1 VFAHQVEQLRGRSA
15 LADDV
20 VASPFQEAGQP
31 FTQQDVVVGHD
42 DARAVLSSRRLHATI
57 ISHECLLPG
66 TEDYGNQV
74 SGSDALHDDG
84 ARPVSDSVGMS
95 RTRLLVVVI
104 ITVVCS
110 GSGAASGGAVSD
122 TAMTTLKRPLLTDT
136 TQVSSNWSGYVVA
149 GSDAGATPSSFTN
162 VGGRWV
168 QPKARC
174 AVGRASSSAFWVGI
188 GGASDT
194 SHALE
199 QIGTQVTCSASGK
212 AAYSMWYELVP
223 AASVKIKYKVL
234 PGNVITASVTV
245 KGTKVTLQIRN
256 LSRRTRFTKVLSTSA
271 PDTSSA
277 EWVAEAPSACLS
289 AERCVVVPLTDFG
302 TVSFTNATAMANG
315 HRGTISDPAW
325 VATPVVLDS
334 SRQDPSVGSPPSSD
348 GAVPSP
354 LSPDGAAFNVAYRAT
369 LSP

>member
-1 VFAHQVEQLRGRSA
+1 M
-15 LADDV
+15 
-20 VASPFQEAGQP
+20 
-31 FTQQDVVVGHD
+31 
-42 DARAVLSSRRLHATI
+42 
-57 ISHECLLPG
+57 
-66 TEDYGNQV
+66 
-74 SGSDALHDDG
+74 
-84 ARPVSDSVGMS
+84 GMS
-95 RTRLLVVVI
+95 RTRLLVVAIV
-104 ITVVCS
+104 TVVCS
-110 GSGAASGGAVSD
+110 GSGAASGGAVSY
-122 TAMTTLKRPLLTDT
+122 TALTTLESPFQPHAA
-136 TQVSSNWSGYVVA
+136 QVSSNWSGYVAA
-149 GSDAGATPSSFTN
+149 GSDSSGTPSSFTN
-162 VGGRWV
+162 VAGRWV

-174 AVGRASSSAFWVGI
+174 TVGRSSSSAFWVGI

-199 QIGTQVTCSASGK
+199 QIGTQVSCSATGK

-223 AASVKIKYKVL
+223 AASVKIRYKVL
-234 PGNVITASVTV
+234 AGNVITASVTV
-245 KGTKVTLQIRN
+245 RGTKVTLQIRN

-277 EWVAEAPSACLS
+277 EWVAEAPSACFS

-302 TVSFTNATAMANG
+302 LVSFTNATAIANG
-315 HRGTISDPAW
+315 HHGTISDPAW

-334 SRQDPSVGSPPSSD
+334 SRQDASVGSPPSSD